1 MIASL
6 ALLTVLTACSEPAMT
21 HRVLVH
27 LTITDAEGYAAY
39 RAGMEPILAEHGGRF
54 VLDVEGG
61 TRIHHDAPFAPGR
74 TLLIEFPDAGRA
86 EAFYA
91 NPAYVDV
98 RDRWFTP
105 SVSDTHATVLQ

>member
-1 MIASL
+1 MTAF
-6 ALLTVLTACSEPAMT
+6 LLFTLLTACSEPAMT

-27 LTITDAEGYAAY
+27 LTITDTEGYAAY

-61 TRIHHDAPFAPGR
+61 TRHHHDAPFAPGR
-74 TLLIEFPDAGRA
+74 TLLIEFPDADRA
-86 EAFYA
+86 GAFYA
-91 NPAYVDV
+91 NPAYVAV
-98 RDRWFTP
+98 RDRWFRP